1 MALFLPLLEQYQRK
15 PAKTDILH
23 RIKFPNIIQ
32 KCQGFNKKSFVISR
46 TRKIS
51 KKMKKRKAI
60 DASTKKTDI
69 LEVSDKYLKVI
80 MIKMPQ

>member
-1 MALFLPLLEQYQRK
+1 
-15 PAKTDILH
+15 
-23 RIKFPNIIQ
+23 
-32 KCQGFNKKSFVISR
+32 
-46 TRKIS
+46 
-51 KKMKKRKAI
+51 MKKRKAI